1 MSKIIARLVKW
12 SGEIIE
18 KEIKI
23 EWAQDIADAVA
34 GQYYFYDTRKGFAIN
49 GADFVHVDIYKE
61 GELTHGGR
69 KKEVLAEI
77 GKKLS

>member
-1 MSKIIARLVKW
+1 MSLTK
-12 SGEIIE
+12 
-18 KEIKI
+18 
-23 EWAQDIADAVA
+23 
-34 GQYYFYDTRKGFAIN
+34 TKGRRRN
-49 GADFVHVDIYKE
+49 K